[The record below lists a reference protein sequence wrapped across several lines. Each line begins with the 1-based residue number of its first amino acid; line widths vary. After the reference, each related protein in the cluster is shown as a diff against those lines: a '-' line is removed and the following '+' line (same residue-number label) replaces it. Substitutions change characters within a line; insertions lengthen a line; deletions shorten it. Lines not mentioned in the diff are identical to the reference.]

1 MTNQLW
7 VKIENSAVT
16 QCWDTPFPENEAGM
30 WREAIEVRP
39 EIIPNRQGYTA
50 HAFDLTKTP
59 VEIVWGVYDIPVEDR
74 KAGLIANAN
83 FSVSQLLQ
91 GMAQDPSTFDPAA
104 IEAEKA
110 LVQGKIDA
118 INAATTHDE
127 LDAL

>member
-1 MTNQLW
+1 MSNQLW
-7 VKIENSAVT
+7 VKVENSEVV
-16 QCWDTPFPENEAGM
+16 QVWDTPFPENEAGL

-39 EIIPNRQGYTA
+39 AIIPNRQGYTA
-50 HAFDLTKTP
+50 HTFDLTKTP

-91 GMAQDPSTFDPAA
+91 GMAQDPSTFDAA
-104 IEAEKA
+104 VIEAEKA
-110 LVQGKIDA
+110 AVQGKIDA